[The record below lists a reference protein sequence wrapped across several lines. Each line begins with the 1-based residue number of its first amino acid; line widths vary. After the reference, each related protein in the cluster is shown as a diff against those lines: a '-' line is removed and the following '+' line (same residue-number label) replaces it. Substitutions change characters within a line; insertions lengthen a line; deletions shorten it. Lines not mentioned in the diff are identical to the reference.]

1 MQSLICSIQRSL
13 EPLQHFLGSK
23 LSPVLDLSIRLYM
36 AKIFFVSG
44 WAKLNSAL
52 DEDWESTLFLF
63 EEIHP
68 VPGISPQLAAVSG
81 TAAEIVLPVL
91 LVFGLFSRFAATG
104 LLIMTMV
111 IQYAVPEEYG
121 MSNVQH
127 YFWMFMFAVIVT
139 KGPGALS
146 LDALIRRKAGQCV

>member
-13 EPLQHFLGSK
+13 APLHHFLGSK

-52 DEDWESTLFLF
+52 DGDWESTLFLF

-68 VPGISPQLAAVSG
+68 VPGISPQLAAISG

-121 MSNVQH
+121 ISNIQH

-139 KGPGALS
+139 KGPGTLS
-146 LDALIRRKAGQCV
+146 LDALIRRKADQCV